1 MENIMELQQIVYSV
15 LKTQISFGVYRFGEQ
30 LPTMDEACRLFG
42 VSIKTIRAAYQQLQQ
57 DGLIKISKNIGARVT
72 SDYSSEDI
80 RQNVREF
87 FSCRRRSLID
97 LNHSTWLL
105 LSEAQLT
112 AFKKA
117 SSRLLEELEQLA
129 RSQNILSPYI
139 MIRFFQMIYGSLHN
153 DLLMRL
159 VWQVSMFFL
168 VPFLSIPENLKGL
181 KPKYNPTLHRIDLC
195 RKKDWDSL
203 SAAIDAYEA
212 QVSSALCLF
221 YDNLGASSAPE
232 CQEAFQWSSYKK
244 ASQRCYSLCMEILSG
259 ISWGLYPAGAMLPSM
274 NKMAEEKQVSVI
286 TIRRTLSLLGSIGVT
301 KTVNGIG
308 TYILPLGKVADNCDF
323 TRPIVRKRLLDYV
336 QSLQAFALTC
346 RRITEITVS
355 RLDDAGR
362 EQFKERLLLLRR
374 RNRCELAPYGILE
387 LILHTA
393 PQQAVR
399 TVYDSLFQQL
409 LWGYAIRNMRGTP
422 EAQNGYYLPHLDAL
436 LAYLEQAD
444 ASGFAAKLECLLHS
458 EVTFAAEQL
467 VRVGIQEAS
476 GVLY

>member
-1 MENIMELQQIVYSV
+1 
-15 LKTQISFGVYRFGEQ
+15 
-30 LPTMDEACRLFG
+30 
-42 VSIKTIRAAYQQLQQ
+42 
-57 DGLIKISKNIGARVT
+57 
-72 SDYSSEDI
+72 
-80 RQNVREF
+80 
-87 FSCRRRSLID
+87 
-97 LNHSTWLL
+97 
-105 LSEAQLT
+105 
-112 AFKKA
+112 
-117 SSRLLEELEQLA
+117 
-129 RSQNILSPYI
+129 
-139 MIRFFQMIYGSLHN
+139 
-153 DLLMRL
+153 
-159 VWQVSMFFL
+159 
-168 VPFLSIPENLKGL
+168 
-181 KPKYNPTLHRIDLC
+181 
-195 RKKDWDSL
+195 
-203 SAAIDAYEA
+203 
-212 QVSSALCLF
+212 
-221 YDNLGASSAPE
+221 
-232 CQEAFQWSSYKK
+232 
-244 ASQRCYSLCMEILSG
+244 MEILSG

-399 TVYDSLFQQL
+399 TVYASLFQQL

>member
-1 MENIMELQQIVYSV
+1 M
-15 LKTQISFGVYRFGEQ
+15 
-30 LPTMDEACRLFG
+30 
-42 VSIKTIRAAYQQLQQ
+42 
-57 DGLIKISKNIGARVT
+57 
-72 SDYSSEDI
+72 
-80 RQNVREF
+80 
-87 FSCRRRSLID
+87 
-97 LNHSTWLL
+97 
-105 LSEAQLT
+105 
-112 AFKKA
+112 
-117 SSRLLEELEQLA
+117 
-129 RSQNILSPYI
+129 
-139 MIRFFQMIYGSLHN
+139 
-153 DLLMRL
+153 
-159 VWQVSMFFL
+159 
-168 VPFLSIPENLKGL
+168 PEKGL
-181 KPKYNPTLHRIDLC
+181 
-195 RKKDWDSL
+195 DSL

-393 PQQAVR
+393 PSRPSGRYTLPCSSSCYGDMPYGICAAPRRRR
-399 TVYDSLFQQL
+399 TAIIFPILMPFWRIWSKPMPPALPRSWNASCILKLLSRRSSLSGLGFRRLPGFCIDYQRPALINKQTHVSF
-409 LWGYAIRNMRGTP
+409 YAT
-422 EAQNGYYLPHLDAL
+422 
-436 LAYLEQAD
+436 
-444 ASGFAAKLECLLHS
+444 
-458 EVTFAAEQL
+458 
-467 VRVGIQEAS
+467 
-476 GVLY
+476 